1 MNKDADSRTPYTD
14 QAPPNV
20 KIGANGYN
28 LYAYQIFDECVI
40 VDPARGTMSLVEDI
54 RPQW

>member
-54 RPQW
+54 RPQ